1 MPLEEEGTQDG
12 GGYNQ
17 KDAGK
22 EPAGGGFLG
31 VGITAGELAV
41 GLDAAHQA
49 EHRTDGI
56 AQFGGGI
63 EIRGHET
70 GRRIDT
76 GKALTL
82 ALRKNTGGNNRTH
95 HRKKD
100 SSLHCRIVWVRH
112 KFEFDGEDKKG

>member
-1 MPLEEEGTQDG
+1 MLHNHLRNFTSH
-12 GGYNQ
+12 
-17 KDAGK
+17 
-22 EPAGGGFLG
+22 
-31 VGITAGELAV
+31 ELAV
-41 GLDAAHQA
+41 GLDTAHQPQ
-49 EHRTDGI
+49 DGPDGV
-56 AQFGGGI
+56 AQLCGGI

-100 SSLHCRIVWVRH
+100 SSFHCRII
-112 KFEFDGEDKKG
+112 